1 MSSLLDLIQHDSAIF
16 WALIGVTLLIL
27 EVLLIGGFYLSF
39 SAAAFLL
46 SLLIAIGLS
55 PDSLMWKGLI
65 FAVLGVAL
73 VPLFKLLLRKHLD
86 KTPDINRY

>member
-1 MSSLLDLIQHDSAIF
+1 MSGLIDLIQHASAIF
-16 WALIGVTLLIL
+16 WALVGIALLIM

-39 SAAAFLL
+39 SAAAFIL
-46 SLLIAIGLS
+46 SLLIGIGLA
-55 PDSLMWKGLI
+55 PESLLWKGVI
-65 FAVLGVAL
+65 FTVLGVAL

>member
-1 MSSLLDLIQHDSAIF
+1 MSGLLEAIQHDSAVF
-16 WALIGVTLLIL
+16 WVLIGVALLIL

-39 SAAAFLL
+39 SAAALFLAL
-46 SLLIAIGLS
+46 LTGLGFAPESLL
-55 PDSLMWKGLI
+55 WKGVI